1 MEVLTKT
8 QTAFRFSPELLSS
21 MKRVAH
27 KQSLSLNAFVEKE
40 MQKIIDRELGLP
52 RLPREFFDSSRV
64 LEKYAMS
71 GGQPSDRNY
80 GLDSCK
86 EAAMDKDVLYEALM
100 EKYGEGIR

>member
-8 QTAFRFSPELLSS
+8 QTAFRLSPELLAG
-21 MKRVAH
+21 MKRVAR
-27 KQSLSLNAFVEKE
+27 KRSLSLNAFVEKE
-40 MQKIIDRELGLP
+40 MQKIIDREFGLP
-52 RLPREFFDSSRV
+52 RLPREFFDSSQV

-71 GGQPSDRNY
+71 GGQPS
-80 GLDSCK
+80 LDSCK